1 MTVTQVTTPDDA
13 LERWLGVVDRKTRRH
28 GIVDRTLSDDRS
40 GIFTIPIRFF
50 FKVLEIGPGAAS
62 RLALAVVVNK
72 LGRR

>member
-1 MTVTQVTTPDDA
+1 VTQAPVREDE
-13 LERWLGVVDRKTRRH
+13 LERWLTTVDRKTRRH
-28 GIVDRTLSDDRS
+28 GIVDKTLSDDRS
-40 GIFTIPIRFF
+40 GVFTIPIRFF